1 MRFSMSNVVAA
12 LDNSRNLGNT
22 NSQPRLMITAAV
34 NPRPR
39 IDAIALAGINVSVSF
54 TTVSNWTYKLQCA
67 GSLGATAAGNWS
79 NLLTVPAQPA
89 ATNVVFLEA
98 ATNRQRIYRL
108 LVSP

>member
-1 MRFSMSNVVAA
+1 MSNVVAA

-54 TTVSNWTYKLQCA
+54 TTVWNWTYKLQCA
-67 GSLGATAAGNWS
+67 GSLGATATGNWS
-79 NLLTVPAQPA
+79 NLLTVPAQPV
-89 ATNVVFLEA
+89 ATNMVFLEA